1 MCARGRDER
10 LRGYRH
16 ACIDIHA
23 NYPINTLSSNDLS
36 DVLARGVT
44 MAEEQSAEDVLAELD
59 ALIASAGPDADPELV
74 ATADALRM
82 SLSRDDEDNGEIS
95 GAKRK
100 RADEDRDEDRDKDA
114 AVSRA
119 PDGDRMHPRNAFRD
133 ANPDFGAL
141 AARQPALK
149 PHLIPCGKGRFRLDF
164 TSYDA
169 TVALNRALLADSYGI
184 RSWNLP
190 QGHLCPAVANRA
202 NYLHWIEDLL
212 RLSRPEGCPQRGA
225 AVRGL
230 DVGVGANCVYP
241 LIAASLNGWSFVGAD
256 ITDSAIDAARA
267 NVVENPS
274 VAGLIEI
281 RDCRQSPRED
291 HREGEGEDEVD
302 NGGGVLLPAI
312 RADEQFAFCMCNPPF
327 FETMAEA
334 EQNPSTDF
342 GGTEAEMCC
351 EGGEDAFTRRIY
363 ADSLRLRE
371 RVHWYT
377 TMCGKKDTMKRLRR
391 LLEVRRVPAVRT
403 ATFHQGRTTR
413 WGVAWSFARDAAA
426 TTRAPIR
433 ADAVVAAATA
443 AKPRWRI
450 TFEVQSARSSPG
462 DFMRELREA
471 LTREGC
477 AARLDPKDPMRTTC
491 DARKGVLTPAFSATV
506 MRPAPGSLMVDAKCD
521 DGART
526 SEDGQ
531 RKFAAV
537 VAAVRSAL
545 ALGNATRR

>member
-1 MCARGRDER
+1 MS
-10 LRGYRH
+10 
-16 ACIDIHA
+16 
-23 NYPINTLSSNDLS
+23 TLLSDDDLS
-36 DVLARGVT
+36 DLLARGVT
-44 MAEEQSAEDVLAELD
+44 MAEEQSAEEVLAELD
-59 ALIASAGPDADPELV
+59 ALIAAAGPDADPELV
-74 ATADALRM
+74 ATADALRV
-82 SLSRDDEDNGEIS
+82 SLSRDDEDDGEIS

-100 RADEDRDEDRDKDA
+100 RADDDRDQDRDEDA
-114 AVSRA
+114 AVRRA

-190 QGHLCPAVANRA
+190 PGHLCPAVANRA
-202 NYLHWIEDLL
+202 NYVHWIEDLL
-212 RLSRPEGCPQRGA
+212 RLSRPAGCPERGA

-256 ITDSAIDAARA
+256 ITDAAIDAARA
-267 NVVENPS
+267 NVVANPS
-274 VAGLIEI
+274 VAGRIEI
-281 RDCRQSPRED
+281 RDCRQSPRD
-291 HREGEGEDEVD
+291 ANREGEGEAGD
-302 NGGGVLLPAI
+302 GGGVLLPAI
-312 RADEQFAFCMCNPPF
+312 RADERFAFCMCNPPF

-391 LLEVRRVPAVRT
+391 LLEVRRVPSVRT
-403 ATFHQGRTTR
+403 AAFHQGRTTR

-433 ADAVVAAATA
+433 ADAVVAAASA

-450 TFEVQSARSSPG
+450 TFEVQSARASPG
-462 DFMRELREA
+462 DFARELREA

-477 AARLDPKDPMRTTC
+477 AARSDPKDPMRTTC
-491 DARKGVLTPAFSATV
+491 DAGTGGSTPAFSATV

-545 ALGNATRR
+545 VR